1 MWHLN
6 TLFVPLLGILATDF
20 ATNCGF
26 VIPRKA
32 YFIKFEL
39 FFILEGQK
47 FDQTMQKKKKKKTLT
62 CYNHACTLLA
72 LLPNNNIYITFTLTD
87 D

>member
-6 TLFVPLLGILATDF
+6 TLFVPPLGILATDF

-32 YFIKFEL
+32 FFIKFEL

-47 FDQTMQKKKKKKTLT
+47 FDQTMQKTTTTTKK
-62 CYNHACTLLA
+62 H
-72 LLPNNNIYITFTLTD
+72 
-87 D
+87 

>member
-6 TLFVPLLGILATDF
+6 TLFVPPLGILATDF

-47 FDQTMQKKKKKKTLT
+47 FDQTMQKKK
-62 CYNHACTLLA
+62 
-72 LLPNNNIYITFTLTD
+72 NINMLQPCLYPSRSPSKQ
-87 D
+87 